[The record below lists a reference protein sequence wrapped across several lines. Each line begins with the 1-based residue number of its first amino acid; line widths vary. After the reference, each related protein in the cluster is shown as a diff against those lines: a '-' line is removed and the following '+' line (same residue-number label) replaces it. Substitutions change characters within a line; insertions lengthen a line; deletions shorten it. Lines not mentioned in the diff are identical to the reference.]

1 MGGIQGGA
9 IGGGLGAIP
18 RGQRQADRDRSDD
31 TSEGGYGD
39 VARERAAQEDGQA
52 GAASGEFPTV
62 ASLEPG
68 DITQPQGRPF
78 MTGKAAQTS
87 AATAGDGAPVLRFAN
102 WFHVRRTGSPLDA
115 HRGTRSTSPGC
126 EVAKGGRGGQ

>member
-31 TSEGGYGD
+31 TIEGRYGD

-78 MTGKAAQTS
+78 MTVKAAQAA
-87 AATAGDGAPVLRFAN
+87 AATAGDGAQVFRL
-102 WFHVRRTGSPLDA
+102 
-115 HRGTRSTSPGC
+115 
-126 EVAKGGRGGQ
+126 GGRYKNEREPCR